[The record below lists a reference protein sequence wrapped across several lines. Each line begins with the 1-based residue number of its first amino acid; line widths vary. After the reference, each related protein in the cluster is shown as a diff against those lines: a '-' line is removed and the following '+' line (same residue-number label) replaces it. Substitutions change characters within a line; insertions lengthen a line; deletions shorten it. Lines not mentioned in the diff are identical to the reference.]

1 MINESRRSTLRKLY
15 PDQNNATLGDLL
27 FDTDMKKADAWNAHV
42 ADLKR
47 QRQAIQDQLD
57 GMDVAS
63 EQLILE
69 PLRRAADAALTAHLA
84 ASAELEAARIE
95 CESKGTPLRN
105 QIDALTRKMAAPEW
119 PLPTEWKDS
128 DAPQI
133 DAREA
138 ALAAQTPARIGGGWV
153 DGKQIDPGMPSTFN

>member
-1 MINESRRSTLRKLY
+1 MLNESRRSTLRKLY

-27 FDTDMKKADAWNAHV
+27 FDADMKKAESWNSHV

-57 GMDVAS
+57 GMDITS
-63 EQLILE
+63 EPLILE
-69 PLRRAADAALTAHLA
+69 PLRRAADAALAAHLA

-105 QIDALTRKMAAPEW
+105 QIDALTRQAVAPEF
-119 PLPTEWKDS
+119 PKAELWKTPDE
-128 DAPQI
+128 PQI

-138 ALAAQTPARIGGGWV
+138 ALAARTPARIGGGWV
-153 DGKQIDPGMPSTFN
+153 DGKQIDPGMPSSFN